1 MPVPR
6 FHCPGP
12 LAAGA
17 AIELPEAIAH
27 HALRVLRLRPGAAI
41 VLFDGTGGEYPARL
55 LAGDGPARAELGAH
69 DPREAEPPLPVT
81 LVQGLPAG
89 DKMDWV
95 VEKAVELGAHRIVP
109 VAAQRSVLQLSGSRL
124 EKRLEHWRR
133 IARSACEQC
142 GRNRVPRVEA
152 PLSLA
157 DWLRSAEIPQW
168 LCDPQASVPLPSAL
182 REAAPHSDGLAL
194 LVGPEGGWSDEETA
208 LARKLGARPVRLGDR
223 VLRTE
228 TAGLALL
235 AAAGALLG
243 WYGKPD
249 GDA

>member
-6 FHCPGP
+6 FYCPGP

-27 HALRVLRLRPGAAI
+27 HALRVLRLRPDAAI

-55 LAGDGPARAELGAH
+55 VPDGGTARAVLGGF
-69 DPREAEPPLPVT
+69 DPREAEPPTRIT

-89 DKMDWV
+89 DKMDWI

-109 VAAQRSVLQLSGSRL
+109 VAARRSVLQLSGRRL
-124 EKRLEHWRR
+124 DKRVDHWRR
-133 IARSACEQC
+133 VVQAACEQC
-142 GRNRVPRVEA
+142 GRNRLPAVDAPVP
-152 PLSLA
+152 LA
-157 DWLRSAEIPQW
+157 DWLAGAAGPQL
-168 LCDPQASVPLPSAL
+168 LCDPQADAALPATL
-182 REAAPHSDGLAL
+182 AAVSPADGLTL
-194 LVGPEGGWSDEETA
+194 LVGPEGGWSGEELE
-208 LARKLGARPVRLGDR
+208 LARRHGARPVRLGDR

-243 WYGKPD
+243 WY
-249 GDA
+249 